1 MTKINTFDHR
11 PLYVPNSIFSSISV
25 ENPWR
30 MTNRRIKT
38 VIGLRYEDAD
48 KVGAVVES
56 VREMLQNHPE

>member
-1 MTKINTFDHR
+1 M
-11 PLYVPNSIFSSISV
+11 LNSIFSSISV
-25 ENPWR
+25 ENPGR

>member
-1 MTKINTFDHR
+1 
-11 PLYVPNSIFSSISV
+11 
-25 ENPWR
+25 

-56 VREMLQNHPE
+56 VREMLQNHPGNRPETNSVGLF